1 MKTRWL
7 LHTLLAWTLMNN
19 ANNTS
24 LALAFS
30 APPAHFSGIVR
41 VESAKTN
48 VRPRSVLR
56 MNIAPGGPLVSVCCV
71 CFF

>member
-1 MKTRWL
+1 MKNKWL

-19 ANNTS
+19 ANNT

-48 VRPRSVLR
+48 VRPRTVLG
-56 MNIAPGGPLVSVCCV
+56 MEVAVSVCCV